1 MLKVWDN
8 KARMCFVDEQ
18 ELSSEFKRIIYP
30 DLMRL
35 NHEFNNIICM
45 VKEFY
50 SGFSTDPKMVPKIKA
65 TDELMASKLALE
77 IHGLLKK
84 KIEETTKLKEDL
96 RTEIKALV
104 DDKAKK
110 IDANLQKYIR
120 DLKEDKVDS
129 AAISSY
135 CETSKRATKCTFDY
149 NISAEER
156 RGVVLIDQLKTF
168 FNKPELMMT
177 ISQTQQTQSRTTVED
192 SRRPSTPSSHS
203 SGDGNRAIITW
214 TSEPIESLPTEN
226 STVDQTNLDETSRI
240 GQIIEPELTEEQLKE
255 IIEKTKFEQVE
266 QLNLEN
272 FPANNYIYCIE
283 PATGD
288 PNSFDVGTY
297 GMIILF
303 LARVTPEVLDL

>member
-8 KARMCFVDEQ
+8 KARRCYVDEQ

-35 NHEFNNIICM
+35 NHEFNNITCM

-50 SGFSTDPKMVPKIKA
+50 SGFSTDPKMVKKIKA

-77 IHGLLKK
+77 IHSLLKK
-84 KIEETTKLKEDL
+84 KIEVITNLKEDL

-110 IDANLQKYIR
+110 IDTNLQKYVSQ
-120 DLKEDKVDS
+120 LQLGTVDS

-149 NISAEER
+149 NISAEEK
-156 RGVVLIDQLKTF
+156 RGLVLIDELKAF
-168 FNKPELMMT
+168 FNKPELMIPT
-177 ISQTQQTQSRTTVED
+177 SLGQPSQDQNKTPPRKLEKSLSQS
-192 SRRPSTPSSHS
+192 SNS

-214 TSEPIESLPTEN
+214 TSEPIESLQTEQN
-226 STVDQTNLDETSRI
+226 LSTEAQTNYSQAKTNEIDATDNKP
-240 GQIIEPELTEEQLKE
+240 EPELTEAQLKE
-255 IIEKTKFEQVE
+255 IIEKTKFEEVDKL
-266 QLNLEN
+266 QLEG

-283 PATGD
+283 PATGEKD
-288 PNSFDVGTY
+288 SFDVGTY
-297 GMIILF
+297 GMII
-303 LARVTPEVLDL
+303 

>member
-8 KARMCFVDEQ
+8 KARRCYVDEQ

-35 NHEFNNIICM
+35 NHEFNNITCM

-50 SGFSTDPKMVPKIKA
+50 SGFSTDPKMVKKIKA

-77 IHGLLKK
+77 IHSLLKK
-84 KIEETTKLKEDL
+84 KIEVITNLKEDL

-110 IDANLQKYIR
+110 IDTNLQKYVSQLQL
-120 DLKEDKVDS
+120 DTVDS

-135 CETSKRATKCTFDY
+135 CETSKRAKKCTYDY
-149 NISAEER
+149 NISAEEK
-156 RGVVLIDQLKTF
+156 RGLVLIDELKAF
-168 FNKPELMMT
+168 FKPELMIPT
-177 ISQTQQTQSRTTVED
+177 PPNQPNRSEAKGSEEEQQ
-192 SRRPSTPSSHS
+192 RPSTSSSNS

-214 TSEPIESLPTEN
+214 TSEPIESLQTEHNLSTLDPTN
-226 STVDQTNLDETSRI
+226 ISQANTNEIDATDNKPEP
-240 GQIIEPELTEEQLKE
+240 EPELTEAQLKE

-266 QLNLEN
+266 QLQLEG

-283 PATGD
+283 PATGEKD
-288 PNSFDVGTY
+288 SFDVGTY
-297 GMIILF
+297 GMIN
-303 LARVTPEVLDL
+303 